1 MQVYFKFLTLSFMQI
16 QITLE
21 REKWNSEA

>member
-1 MQVYFKFLTLSFMQI
+1 MQI